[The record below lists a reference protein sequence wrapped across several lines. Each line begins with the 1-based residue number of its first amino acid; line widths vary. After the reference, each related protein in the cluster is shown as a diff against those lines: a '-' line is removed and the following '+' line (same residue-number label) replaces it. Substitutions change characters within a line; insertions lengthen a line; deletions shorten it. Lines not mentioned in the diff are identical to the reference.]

1 MQLIKF
7 EKKVLREIIEELK
20 RQKNFTS
27 KTVEV
32 AAKKISKK
40 YNLKDMPS
48 MIQILDACT
57 EEEKELLKNI
67 LITKPIRTI
76 SGVNIITVA
85 TKPVDCAWGKCIY
98 CPKGKNAP
106 KSYTGLE
113 PAIQRAIRKNYDS
126 FLQVQDR
133 LQQYKL
139 MGHISEGHSKVEVIV
154 IGGTFLG
161 LEREYKEQF
170 IKGIFDGLNG
180 KVGKNL
186 KEAQKMNEDS
196 KNRCVNLTL
205 ETRPDFCKEEHVDEM
220 LDYGVTRVEIGVQ
233 SIYPDVLEKIN
244 RGHTVEDVIDANRI
258 TKNSGL
264 KTCFHIMPNLPGSD
278 LEKDLK
284 MFRIIFEDQ
293 NFRPDYLKI
302 YPTVVVEGTVLHE
315 MLKKG
320 KYKPYSLEE
329 LVELLAKAKKFIP
342 KYCRIQRMGR
352 DIPATEIEAGYKRTN
367 LRELVQEKAKEL
379 KISCNCIRCRE
390 VGFKNKQGVLPEIK
404 HIKLCRL
411 DYKASGSK
419 EIFLSFEDVKNN
431 ILLGFLRLRLPEES
445 HRKEINEKT
454 GLVRD
459 LKVLGSSV
467 PVGLLPEQMQ
477 WQHRGYGK
485 QLMEEA
491 ERIAREEFDK
501 KEMVVISAIG
511 TRKYYYDLG
520 YRLKKP
526 FVSKSL

>member
-1 MQLIKF
+1 MQLVQF
-7 EKKVLREIIEELK
+7 EKKVLRDIVEDLK
-20 RQKNFTS
+20 RQKKHTS

-32 AAKKISKK
+32 VAKKISKK

-67 LITKPIRTI
+67 LVTKPIRTI
-76 SGVNIITVA
+76 SGVSIITVA
-85 TKPVDCAWGKCIY
+85 VKPVDCVWDKCIY
-98 CPKGKNAP
+98 CPRGENAP
-106 KSYTGLE
+106 KSYTGKE
-113 PAIQRAIRKNYDS
+113 PAIQRAIRKKYDS
-126 FLQVQDR
+126 FLQMQDR

-161 LEREYKEQF
+161 LEKEYKEHF

-180 KVGKNL
+180 KVAKNL
-186 KEAQKMNEDS
+186 KEAQKMNENGE
-196 KNRCVNLTL
+196 NRCVSLTL
-205 ETRPDFCKEEHVDEM
+205 ETRPDFCKEKHVDEM

-233 SIYPDVLEKIN
+233 SIYPGILEKIN
-244 RGHTVEDVIDANRI
+244 RGHTIEDVISASKISRDA
-258 TKNSGL
+258 GL
-264 KTCFHIMPNLPGSD
+264 KITYHLMPNLPGSD
-278 LEKDLK
+278 LEKDLE
-284 MFRIIFEDQ
+284 MFRTVFEDQ

-302 YPTVVVEGTVLHE
+302 YPTLVVEGTVLHD

-320 KYKPYSLEE
+320 EYRPYNLEE
-329 LVELLAKAKKFIP
+329 LIELLAKAKKFIP
-342 KYCRIQRMGR
+342 KYCRIQRLGR
-352 DIPATEIEAGYKRTN
+352 DIPATEVEAGCKRTN

-379 KISCNCIRCRE
+379 KINCDCIRCRE
-390 VGFKNKQGVLPEIK
+390 VGFKIKQKIYPDIK
-404 HIKLCRL
+404 HIKLCRM
-411 DYKASGSK
+411 DYEASGSK

-431 ILLGFLRLRLPEES
+431 VLLGFLRLRLPEES
-445 HRKEINEKT
+445 HRKEIDRKT
-454 GLVRD
+454 GLIRD

-485 QLMEEA
+485 QLMKEA
-491 ERIAREEFDK
+491 ERIAREEFGK
-501 KEMVVISAIG
+501 KKMIVISAIG
-511 TRKYYYDLG
+511 TRQYYYDLG
-520 YRLKKP
+520 YKLEGP

>member
-1 MQLIKF
+1 MQERLDNKI
-7 EKKVLREIIEELK
+7 LREIVEELK
-20 RQKNFTS
+20 KQKKYTS

-32 AAKKISKK
+32 VAKRVCKK
-40 YNLKDMPS
+40 YNLKDVPNR
-48 MIQILDACT
+48 IQILDACT

-85 TKPVDCAWGKCIY
+85 IKPVECVWGKCIY
-98 CPKGKNAP
+98 CPKGENAP
-106 KSYTGLE
+106 KSYTGKE
-113 PAIQRAIRKNYDS
+113 PAVQRAIRKKYDS

-161 LEREYKEQF
+161 LEKEYKQQF

-180 KVGKNL
+180 KVAENL
-186 KEAQKMNEDS
+186 KEAQKMNENAE
-196 KNRCVNLTL
+196 NRCVNLTL

-220 LDYGVTRVEIGVQ
+220 LNYGVTRVEIGVQ
-233 SIYPDVLEKIN
+233 SVYPDVLEKIN
-244 RGHTVEDVIDANRI
+244 RGHAVEDVVDASKISRNA
-258 TKNSGL
+258 GL
-264 KTCFHIMPNLPGSD
+264 KICYHLMPGLPGSD
-278 LEKDLK
+278 LEKDLE
-284 MFRIIFEDQ
+284 MFKKIFEDQ

-302 YPTVVVEGTVLHE
+302 YPTLVVDGTVLHE

-320 KYKPYSLEE
+320 EYKPCSLEE

-342 KYCRIQRMGR
+342 KYCRIQRLGR
-352 DIPATEIEAGYKRTN
+352 DIPATEVEAGCKKTN
-367 LRELVQEKAKEL
+367 LRELVQKRAKEL
-379 KISCNCIRCRE
+379 KIDCNCIRCRE
-390 VGFKNKQGVLPEIK
+390 VGFKIKQKIYPDVK
-404 HIKLCRL
+404 NIKLCRL
-411 DYKASGSK
+411 DYEASGSK
-419 EIFLSFEDVKNN
+419 EVFLSFEDVKNDV
-431 ILLGFLRLRLPEES
+431 LLGFLRLRLPEGS
-445 HRKEINEKT
+445 HRKEINSNT

-501 KEMVVISAIG
+501 KKMVVISAIG
-511 TRKYYYDLG
+511 TRLYYYDLG
-520 YRLKKP
+520 YGLEGP